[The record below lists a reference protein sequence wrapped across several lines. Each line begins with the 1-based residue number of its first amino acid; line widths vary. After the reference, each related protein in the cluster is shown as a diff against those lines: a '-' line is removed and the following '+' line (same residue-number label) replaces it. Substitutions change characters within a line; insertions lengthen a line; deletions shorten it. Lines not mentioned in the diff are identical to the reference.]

1 MLGAIG
7 NILLSIMHIKYLW
20 LTESLKGQG
29 MGTKIISMLEVEA
42 IDWGLTSIAL
52 ETYSFQAPE
61 FYQKFGFIEASRLG
75 SNAQQYYVSPKLLG
89 IIAQPTNKNRK
100 IITLLL
106 KPPLSYYH

>member
-42 IDWGLTSIAL
+42 IDWVLTSIAL

-61 FYQKFGFIEASRLG
+61 FYQKFGFIEEGKFESYPCFG
-75 SNAQQYYVSPKLLG
+75 INKLFY
-89 IIAQPTNKNRK
+89 QKNFNCK
-100 IITLLL
+100 SEL
-106 KPPLSYYH
+106 